1 MYPGKSYCS
10 FHHKKILKTIEY
22 LCIVKKTKKIQFNL
36 QTLMLIRLLVI
47 LVLFFL
53 SRIAF
58 YLFNTSYF
66 SGLGSFELVKIFF
79 IGIRFDISA
88 ILIINAP
95 YIFFNSIPFT
105 FRTNKIYQGFL
116 NGYFYLI
123 NGFCLLWNFMDSIY
137 FRFTLKRTTADFFSY
152 MSVGGDFSVLIPH
165 FIKDYWYIPLSWI
178 VFLFLMVWFT
188 RLFRIKS
195 SPAGKGKKR
204 KVSYYF
210 VQTVL
215 FIVILFLSVI
225 GIRGGFQL
233 RPISLITAGKYA
245 SAKNIPLLLNTPFS
259 MVKTFNHSSLQV
271 SRYFAKEADLAKI
284 YTPVHQATS
293 DKFRN
298 YNVMIIILESFSR
311 EHFRY
316 FNKGLENGHYLG
328 FTPFLD
334 SLCGV
339 SLVYEAFANGKTSIQ
354 GIPAVLSS
362 IPSLMNESFIQ
373 SNYANDKYA
382 SIASLLKPKGYVS
395 AFFHGGTN
403 GTMGF
408 DSYTH
413 MVGFDHY
420 YGRTEY
426 NNDKDYD
433 GEWGIRDEEFLQFT
447 AQTMNGFKT
456 PFVVGFFSLSSHHP
470 FTVPARYAHKFR
482 EGHMPI
488 QKTIM
493 YADYSLER
501 FFETVK
507 KMPWF
512 DNTLF
517 VFTADHT
524 SEGYYPYYHTDA
536 GQFAVPVIFYKHNSG
551 LKGDPTIIAQQIDIM
566 PSVLSLLGYDK
577 SFLAYGTNLFDST
590 AQHFSIHN
598 ASGLFGL
605 IKDGYLLEY
614 DGTGSTGL
622 YDLKKDSLQKNN
634 LVGKGLDAKKN
645 LEIFMK
651 AFLQQYNNRIIENRL
666 IVN

>member
-1 MYPGKSYCS
+1 M
-10 FHHKKILKTIEY
+10 IEY
-22 LCIVKKTKKIQFNL
+22 LCGVKKTKKRQINIH
-36 QTLMLIRLLVI
+36 TLMLIRLLVI
-47 LVLFFL
+47 LVLFSL

-66 SGLGSFELVKIFF
+66 SGLGFSELIKIFF

-88 ILIINAP
+88 ILVINAP

-116 NGYFYLI
+116 IGYFYLI
-123 NGFCLLWNFMDSIY
+123 NAFGLLWNIMDSIY

-152 MSVGGDFSVLIPH
+152 MSVGGDFSILIPH
-165 FIKDYWYIPLSWI
+165 FIRDYWYIPLTWL
-178 VFLFLMVWFT
+178 VFLIFMIYFT
-188 RLFRIKS
+188 TRHKVNAS
-195 SPAGKGKKR
+195 SVSKGKKR
-204 KVSYYF
+204 KFTYYF
-210 VQTVL
+210 FQTL
-215 FIVILFLSVI
+215 LFLLIIFFSII

-245 SAKNIPLLLNTPFS
+245 SAKNIPLLLNTPFC
-259 MVKTFNHSSLQV
+259 MVKTFHHETLDECY
-271 SRYFAKEADLAKI
+271 YFRKETDLAKI
-284 YTPVHQATS
+284 YSPIHRTATG
-293 DKFRN
+293 KFWN
-298 YNVMIIILESFSR
+298 YNVMIIILESYSR
-311 EHFRY
+311 EHFSY
-316 FNKGLENGHYLG
+316 FNKGLENGHYKG

-334 SLCGV
+334 SLCRE
-339 SLVYEAFANGKTSIQ
+339 SLVYAGFANGKTSIQ

-382 SIASLLKPKGYVS
+382 SIASLLKPKGYTS

-420 YGRTEY
+420 FGRNEY
-426 NNDKDYD
+426 NDEKDYD
-433 GEWGIRDEEFLQFT
+433 GEWGIRDEEFFQYT
-447 AQTMNGFKT
+447 ARTINGFKP
-456 PFVVGFFSLSSHHP
+456 PFVVGLFSLSSHHP
-470 FTVPARYAHKFR
+470 FTVPARLEHKFR

-493 YADYSLER
+493 YADYALER
-501 FFETVK
+501 FFETAK

-517 VFTADHT
+517 VITADHT

-536 GQFAVPVIFYKHNSG
+536 GQFAVPIIFYKHNSG
-551 LKGDPTIIAQQIDIM
+551 LKGDVNITAQQIDIM
-566 PSVLSLLGYDK
+566 PTVLSFLGYDK
-577 SFLAYGTNLFDST
+577 EFLAYGTNLFDSA

-598 ASGLFGL
+598 ASDLYGL
-605 IKDGYLLEY
+605 IKDGYLLEF
-614 DGTGSTGL
+614 DGANSTGL
-622 YDLKKDSLQKNN
+622 YDLKKDSLQKTN
-634 LVGKGLDAKKN
+634 LVGKGMEAKRN
-645 LEIFMK
+645 LEIFLK
-651 AFLQQYNNRIIENRL
+651 AFIQQYNNRIIENRL
-666 IVN
+666 IVD

>member
-1 MYPGKSYCS
+1 
-10 FHHKKILKTIEY
+10 
-22 LCIVKKTKKIQFNL
+22 
-36 QTLMLIRLLVI
+36 MLIRLLII

-66 SGLGSFELVKIFF
+66 SGLGFSELVMIFF

-88 ILIINAP
+88 ILVINTP

-152 MSVGGDFSVLIPH
+152 MSVGGDFSILIPH
-165 FIKDYWYIPLSWI
+165 FIKDYWYIPLTWI
-178 VFLFLMVWFT
+178 VFLFLMIYFAT
-188 RLFRIKS
+188 RFRSKTSTI
-195 SPAGKGKKR
+195 GKGKKG
-204 KVSYYF
+204 KFTYYF
-210 VQTVL
+210 LQT
-215 FIVILFLSVI
+215 FLFLIIIFLSII

-245 SAKNIPLLLNTPFS
+245 SAKNIPLLLNTPFC
-259 MVKTFNHSSLQV
+259 MVKTFHHSSLQE
-271 SRYFAKEADLAKI
+271 SRYFTKESDLAKI
-284 YTPVHQATS
+284 YTPVHGGTT

-316 FNKGLENGHYLG
+316 FNKGLENGHYKG

-334 SLCGV
+334 SLIRE
-339 SLVYEAFANGKTSIQ
+339 SLVYDGFANGKTSIQ

-373 SNYANDKYA
+373 SNYANDKYTSLA
-382 SIASLLKPKGYVS
+382 ALLKPKGYTS

-413 MVGFDHY
+413 MVGFDRY

-426 NNDKDYD
+426 NNDKDFD
-433 GEWGIRDEEFLQFT
+433 GEWGIRDEEFFQYT
-447 AQTMNGFKT
+447 AQTINGFKP
-456 PFVVGFFSLSSHHP
+456 PFLVAIFSLSSHHP
-470 FTVPARYAHKFR
+470 FTVPARYGNKFR

-493 YADYSLER
+493 YADYSLGR
-501 FFETVK
+501 FFETAK

-517 VFTADHT
+517 VITADHT

-536 GQFAVPVIFYKHNSG
+536 GQFAVPIIFYKHNSG
-551 LKGDPTIIAQQIDIM
+551 LRGDSKIVAQQIDIM
-566 PSVLSLLGYDK
+566 PSILSLLGYDK
-577 SFLAYGTNLFDST
+577 DFLAYGTNLFDST

-605 IKDGYLLEY
+605 IKEGYLLEF
-614 DGTGSTGL
+614 DGTNSTGL
-622 YDLKKDSLQKNN
+622 YDLKKDSLQKSN
-634 LVGKGLDAKKN
+634 LVGKGLEVKKD

-666 IVN
+666 IID

>member
-1 MYPGKSYCS
+1 
-10 FHHKKILKTIEY
+10 
-22 LCIVKKTKKIQFNL
+22 
-36 QTLMLIRLLVI
+36 MLIRLLII

-66 SGLGSFELVKIFF
+66 SGLGFSELVMIFF

-88 ILIINAP
+88 ILVINTP

-152 MSVGGDFSVLIPH
+152 MSVGGDFSILIPH
-165 FIKDYWYIPLSWI
+165 FIKDYWYIPLTWI
-178 VFLFLMVWFT
+178 VFLFLMIYFAT
-188 RLFRIKS
+188 RFRSKTSTI
-195 SPAGKGKKR
+195 GKGKKG
-204 KVSYYF
+204 KFTYYF
-210 VQTVL
+210 LQT
-215 FIVILFLSVI
+215 FLFLIIIFLSII

-245 SAKNIPLLLNTPFS
+245 SAKNIPLLLNTPFC
-259 MVKTFNHSSLQV
+259 MVKTFHHSSLQE
-271 SRYFAKEADLAKI
+271 SRYFTKESDLAKI
-284 YTPVHQATS
+284 YTPVHNGTT

-311 EHFRY
+311 EHIGY
-316 FNKGLENGHYLG
+316 FNKGLGNGHYKG

-334 SLCGV
+334 SLIRE
-339 SLVYEAFANGKTSIQ
+339 SLVYDGFANGKSSIQ

-382 SIASLLKPKGYVS
+382 SLASLLKPRGYMS

-426 NNDKDYD
+426 NNDKDFD
-433 GEWGIRDEEFLQFT
+433 GEWGIRDEEFFQYT
-447 AQTMNGFKT
+447 AQTMNEFKP
-456 PFVVGFFSLSSHHP
+456 PFLVAIFSLSSHHP
-470 FTVPARYAHKFR
+470 FTVPVRYEHKFR

-493 YADYSLER
+493 YADYSLGR

-517 VFTADHT
+517 VITADHT
-524 SEGYYPYYHTDA
+524 SEGYYHYYQSDA
-536 GQFAVPVIFYKHNSG
+536 GQFAVPIIFYKHNSG
-551 LKGDPTIIAQQIDIM
+551 LKGDSKIIAQQIDIM

-577 SFLAYGTNLFDST
+577 GFLAYGTNLFDST
-590 AQHFSIHN
+590 VQHFSIHN

-605 IKDGYLLEY
+605 IKDGYLLEF
-614 DGTGSTGL
+614 DGTNSTGL
-622 YDLKKDSLQKNN
+622 YNLKIDSLQKNN
-634 LVGKGLDAKKN
+634 LIGKGLAVKKN
-645 LEIFMK
+645 LEIFIK
-651 AFLQQYNNRIIENRL
+651 AFIQQYNNRIIENRL
-666 IVN
+666 IVD

>member
-1 MYPGKSYCS
+1 
-10 FHHKKILKTIEY
+10 
-22 LCIVKKTKKIQFNL
+22 VKKTKKIQINS
-36 QTLMLIRLLVI
+36 QALMLIRLLII

-66 SGLGSFELVKIFF
+66 SGLGFSELVMIFF

-88 ILIINAP
+88 ILVINTP

-152 MSVGGDFSVLIPH
+152 MSVGGDFSILIPH
-165 FIKDYWYIPLSWI
+165 FIKDYWYIPLTWI
-178 VFLFLMVWFT
+178 VFLFLMIYFAT
-188 RLFRIKS
+188 RFRSKTSII
-195 SPAGKGKKR
+195 GKGKKG
-204 KVSYYF
+204 KFTYYF
-210 VQTVL
+210 LQT
-215 FIVILFLSVI
+215 FLFLIIIFLSII

-245 SAKNIPLLLNTPFS
+245 SAKNIPLLLNTPFC
-259 MVKTFNHSSLQV
+259 MVKTFHHSSLQE
-271 SRYFAKEADLAKI
+271 SRYFTKESDLAKI
-284 YTPVHQATS
+284 YTPVHGGTT

-316 FNKGLENGHYLG
+316 FNKGLENGHYKG

-334 SLCGV
+334 SLIRE
-339 SLVYEAFANGKTSIQ
+339 SLVYDGFANGKTSIQ

-373 SNYANDKYA
+373 SNYANDKYTSLA
-382 SIASLLKPKGYVS
+382 ALLKPKGYTS

-426 NNDKDYD
+426 NNDKDFD
-433 GEWGIRDEEFLQFT
+433 GEWGIRDEEFFQYT
-447 AQTMNGFKT
+447 AQTINGFKP
-456 PFVVGFFSLSSHHP
+456 PFLVAIFSLSSHHP
-470 FTVPARYAHKFR
+470 FTVPARYGNKFR

-493 YADYSLER
+493 YADYSLGR
-501 FFETVK
+501 FFETAK

-517 VFTADHT
+517 VITADHT

-536 GQFAVPVIFYKHNSG
+536 GQFAVPIIFYKHNSG
-551 LKGDPTIIAQQIDIM
+551 LRGDSKIVAQQIDIM
-566 PSVLSLLGYDK
+566 PSILSLLGYDK
-577 SFLAYGTNLFDST
+577 DFLAYGTNLFDST

-605 IKDGYLLEY
+605 IKEGYLLEF
-614 DGTGSTGL
+614 DGTNSTGL
-622 YDLKKDSLQKNN
+622 YDLKKDSLQKSN
-634 LVGKGLDAKKN
+634 LVGKGLEVKKD

-666 IVN
+666 IID